1 LPFSQS
7 RTDEGFFMNAT
18 PRRGFTLIEL
28 LVVIAII
35 AILIGL
41 LLPAVQK
48 VREAAARAQCQNNFK
63 QIGLATQSAND
74 AYDQLPPTYGYY
86 PAKPANTPTWP
97 LGVSGNGPYG
107 VHVWILPFME
117 QQNVFNNMLSFETA
131 GGPANAGIYPD
142 LKIYMCPSDPTNL
155 PGAGGLTSYIDNCLV
170 FAGGCTVS
178 MNTPPTAPTAW
189 MSGPGISTGTPSQT
203 YYYAAGGSRYPASIT
218 DGTSNTIF
226 WAETLGNCSGGQF
239 DGLRHWATD
248 QMTWHPDDWW
258 WVAYSPGPPNAYFYP
273 GLNGNNCAK
282 YDANAMSGHTAVVQ
296 VGLGDGSVR
305 NLSQGMSQ
313 YTYNLALIPNDG
325 LPLGSDW

>member
-1 LPFSQS
+1 
-7 RTDEGFFMNAT
+7 MKAT
-18 PRRGFTLIEL
+18 TRRGFTLIEL

-63 QIGLATQSAND
+63 QIGLATQNAND
-74 AYDQLPPTYGYY
+74 TYDQLPPMYGYY

-97 LGVSGNGPYG
+97 LGINGNGPYDPK
-107 VHVWILPFME
+107 VWILPFME
-117 QQNVFNNMLSFETA
+117 QQNVFNSMLTFMNA
-131 GGPANAGIYPD
+131 GGAGVYPNI
-142 LKIYMCPSDPTNL
+142 KTYMCPSDPTNTGN
-155 PGAGGLTSYIDNCLV
+155 PAGLTSYISNALV
-170 FAGGCTVS
+170 FAGGCTVTY
-178 MNTPPTAPTAW
+178 NTPPTAPTAYT
-189 MSGPGISTGTPSQT
+189 SGPHILCGTPSQT
-203 YYYAAGGSRYPASIT
+203 SYYSGGGARYPASIT

-226 WAETLGNCSGGQF
+226 WAETLGNCSGGEF

-258 WVAYSPGPPNAYFYP
+258 YVGFPASPPNAYFYP
-273 GLNGNNCAK
+273 GLNGNTCAK
-282 YDANAMSGHTAVVQ
+282 YDPNAMSAHTGVVL

-305 NLSQGMSQ
+305 NLAQGMSQ

-325 LPLGSDW
+325 LPMGSDW